1 VIAKRKEEKMRTQI
15 IFALMASALATPVL
29 AADPARG
36 LEEVNVPVVTRVDY
50 AFDAAAPDGSLSSSE
65 RARLSAWFA
74 GLGIGY
80 GDRVYVS
87 GPYADS
93 ARADVAQVAGQYGML
108 VTPGFPATTGEVNP
122 GTVRVIVARTTAS
135 VPGCPDWTVASQP
148 NFANRTMSNFGCAV
162 NGNMAAM
169 VADPQDL
176 VWGRESGGVIDSIT
190 ATRAIQSYR
199 KAAPTGEKGLIDVNT
214 KGDK

>member
-1 VIAKRKEEKMRTQI
+1 MRTTI
-15 IFALMASALATPVL
+15 IFALMASALTTPSF

-36 LEEVNVPVVTRVDY
+36 ISEVNVPVITRVDY
-50 AFDAAAPDGSLSSSE
+50 TFDAAAPDGTLSPSE
-65 RARLSAWFA
+65 RARLSAWFG
-74 GLGIGY
+74 GLGLGY

-87 GPYADS
+87 GPYAES
-93 ARADVAQVAGQYGML
+93 ARYDVAQVAGQYGML
-108 VTPGFPATTGEVNP
+108 LSPGFPVTSGAVDP
-122 GTVRVIVARTTAS
+122 GAVRVIVTRTTAS
-135 VPGCPDWTVASQP
+135 LPGCPNWTEASQP
-148 NFANRTMSNFGCAV
+148 NFGNHQMSNFGCAV

>member
-1 VIAKRKEEKMRTQI
+1 MRTTI
-15 IFALMASALATPVL
+15 IFALMASALASPAI

-36 LEEVNVPVVTRVDY
+36 VSEVNVPVITRADY
-50 AFDAAAPDGSLSSSE
+50 AFDAAAPDGTLSPSE

-74 GLGIGY
+74 GLGLGY
-80 GDRVYVS
+80 GDRVYIS
-87 GPYADS
+87 GPYAES
-93 ARADVAQVAGQYGML
+93 ARYDVAQVAGQYGML
-108 VTPGFPATTGEVNP
+108 VSPGFPVTAGAVNP
-122 GTVRVIVARTTAS
+122 GSVRVIVSRTTAS
-135 VPGCPDWTVASQP
+135 VPGCPNWDRASQP
-148 NFANRTMSNFGCAV
+148 NYANRSMPSFGCAV

-176 VWGRESGGVIDSIT
+176 VWGRESGGVVDSVT

-214 KGDK
+214 KGE

>member
-1 VIAKRKEEKMRTQI
+1 MRTTI
-15 IFALMASALATPVL
+15 IFALMASALATPGF

-36 LEEVNVPVVTRVDY
+36 VSEVNVPVITRSDY
-50 AFDAAAPDGSLSSSE
+50 AFDAAAPDGTLSPSE
-65 RARLSAWFA
+65 RARLSAWFQ
-74 GLGIGY
+74 GLGLGY

-93 ARADVAQVAGQYGML
+93 ARMDVAEVAGQYGML
-108 VTPGFPATTGEVNP
+108 VSPGFPVTSGEVAP
-122 GTVRVIVARTTAS
+122 GAVRVIVSRTTAS
-135 VPGCPDWTVASQP
+135 VPGCPHWEIASQP
-148 NFANRTMSNFGCAV
+148 NFANRAMPNFGCAV

-176 VWGRESGGVIDSIT
+176 VWGRESGGVVDSTT

>member
-1 VIAKRKEEKMRTQI
+1 MRTTI
-15 IFALMASALATPVL
+15 IFALMASALATPGF

-36 LEEVNVPVVTRVDY
+36 VSEVNVPVITRADY
-50 AFDAAAPDGSLSSSE
+50 AFDAAAPDGTLSPSE

-74 GLGIGY
+74 GLGLGY

-93 ARADVAQVAGQYGML
+93 ARMDVADVAGQFGML
-108 VTPGFPATTGEVNP
+108 VSPGFPVTSGEVAP
-122 GTVRVIVARTTAS
+122 GAVRVIVTRTTAS
-135 VPGCPDWTVASQP
+135 VPGCPHWEIASQP
-148 NFANRTMSNFGCAV
+148 NYANRSMPNFGCGV
-162 NGNMAAM
+162 NGNLAAM
-169 VADPQDL
+169 AADPQDL
-176 VWGRESGGVIDSIT
+176 VWGRESGGVVDSTT

>member
-1 VIAKRKEEKMRTQI
+1 MRTTI
-15 IFALMASALATPVL
+15 IFALMASALATPGF

-36 LEEVNVPVVTRVDY
+36 VTEVNVPVITRADY
-50 AFDAAAPDGSLSSSE
+50 AFDAAAPDGTLSPSE
-65 RARLSAWFA
+65 RARLSAWFG
-74 GLGIGY
+74 GLGLGY

-93 ARADVAQVAGQYGML
+93 ARMDVAEVAGQFGML
-108 VTPGFPATTGEVNP
+108 ISPGFPVTSGAVNP
-122 GTVRVIVARTTAS
+122 GAVRVIVTRTTAT
-135 VPGCPDWTVASQP
+135 VPGCPHWETASQP
-148 NFANRTMSNFGCAV
+148 NYANRAMPNFGCGV

-176 VWGRESGGVIDSIT
+176 VWGRESGGVVDSIT